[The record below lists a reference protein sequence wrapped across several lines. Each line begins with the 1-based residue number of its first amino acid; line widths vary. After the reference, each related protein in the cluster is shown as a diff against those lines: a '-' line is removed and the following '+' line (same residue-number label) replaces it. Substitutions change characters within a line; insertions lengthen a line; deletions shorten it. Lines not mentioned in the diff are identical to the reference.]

1 MYKDE
6 LWYRQL
12 IRDIEA
18 HRLDFT
24 DKQLRTYQIDLMLR
38 IALRVKES
46 SDACETCRSFQ
57 QTLSRMEEEFPDL
70 PGSKAQCHY
79 QIQQLRLMTEH
90 FVKAHRLAP
99 AQYYARLYANYGF
112 VVGLLFGIAV
122 GLLVLNNGLYLPVAS
137 VAGLILGATS
147 GGIADARVK
156 REQRV
161 I

>member
-6 LWYRQL
+6 LWYRQF
-12 IRDIEA
+12 IRDIEER
-18 HRLDFT
+18 RLDFT
-24 DKQLRTYQIDLMLR
+24 DKQLRAYQIDLMLR
-38 IALRVKES
+38 IALRVKEL

-57 QTLSRMEEEFPDL
+57 QTLSHLEEEFSEL
-70 PGSKAQCHY
+70 PESKAQRHH

-99 AQYYARLYANYGF
+99 AHYYTRLYANYGF

-122 GLLVLNNGLYLPVAS
+122 GLLALNNGLYVPVAS
-137 VAGLILGATS
+137 VAGLILGTAL
-147 GGIADARVK
+147 GWIADARVK

-161 I
+161 V

>member
-12 IRDIEA
+12 IRDIEER
-18 HRLDFT
+18 RLDFT
-24 DKQLRTYQIDLMLR
+24 DKQLRTYQVDLVLR
-38 IALRVKES
+38 VALRVKEL

-57 QTLSRMEEEFPDL
+57 RILSRMEEEFPEL
-70 PGSKAQCHY
+70 PGSKAQRHY
-79 QIQQLRLMTEH
+79 HIQQLRLMTEH
-90 FVKAHRLAP
+90 FVKEHHLAP
-99 AQYYARLYANYGF
+99 ALYYTRLYANYGF

-137 VAGLILGATS
+137 VAGLALGAAL
-147 GGIADARVK
+147 GWIADVRVK
-156 REQRV
+156 HEQRV